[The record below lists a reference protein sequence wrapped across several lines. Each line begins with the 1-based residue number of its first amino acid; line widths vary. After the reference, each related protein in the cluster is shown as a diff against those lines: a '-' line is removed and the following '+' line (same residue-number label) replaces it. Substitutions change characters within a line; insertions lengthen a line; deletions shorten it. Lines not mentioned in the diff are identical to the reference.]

1 MATRK
6 NTSGASASIDFEALL
21 KEYSQNASGRIFL
34 SEQRKFAQ
42 LPDLLSLQKKGFED
56 FVKIYIHKLFE
67 DVNPIQDIAGEK
79 HVIEIDEVEISSP
92 LYDIDMCKKKE
103 LTYGGVISAKV
114 KLIDSVSKKVLFSKK
129 ANVGI
134 MPIITPN
141 ASYIINGVE
150 RVVISQIVR
159 SYGVFYSQKD
169 FVYSCKLIPE
179 RGSWLEISVE
189 KSGHVVARLNKSR
202 KFSVTALLRAFGL
215 ESDESIKNAFA
226 KTFDDTDTNFIDLTL
241 AKDPSSDALSAAEF
255 IYGKLRPGELVDVQN
270 ALDYIKA
277 QFLTPERIHL
287 GRIARR
293 KINAK
298 LGLDKKLD
306 DPTSNLFDTDD
317 LVSSLTYL
325 FNIVNQKKGYYLD
338 DADHLSNKRIRTMG
352 EILYSHLQPVMRKF
366 VKSVKGKLSVL
377 NDENPLKIT
386 DLVNFKIVDNAI
398 KGFFATSQL
407 SQFLDQINPL
417 AEMEHKRRITAL

>member
-134 MPIITPN
+134 MPIIPH
-141 ASYIINGVE
+141 I
-150 RVVISQIVR
+150 
-159 SYGVFYSQKD
+159 
-169 FVYSCKLIPE
+169 C
-179 RGSWLEISVE
+179 
-189 KSGHVVARLNKSR
+189 
-202 KFSVTALLRAFGL
+202 
-215 ESDESIKNAFA
+215 
-226 KTFDDTDTNFIDLTL
+226 
-241 AKDPSSDALSAAEF
+241 
-255 IYGKLRPGELVDVQN
+255 
-270 ALDYIKA
+270 
-277 QFLTPERIHL
+277 
-287 GRIARR
+287 
-293 KINAK
+293 
-298 LGLDKKLD
+298 
-306 DPTSNLFDTDD
+306 
-317 LVSSLTYL
+317 SL
-325 FNIVNQKKGYYLD
+325 
-338 DADHLSNKRIRTMG
+338 
-352 EILYSHLQPVMRKF
+352 
-366 VKSVKGKLSVL
+366 
-377 NDENPLKIT
+377 
-386 DLVNFKIVDNAI
+386 
-398 KGFFATSQL
+398 
-407 SQFLDQINPL
+407 
-417 AEMEHKRRITAL
+417 